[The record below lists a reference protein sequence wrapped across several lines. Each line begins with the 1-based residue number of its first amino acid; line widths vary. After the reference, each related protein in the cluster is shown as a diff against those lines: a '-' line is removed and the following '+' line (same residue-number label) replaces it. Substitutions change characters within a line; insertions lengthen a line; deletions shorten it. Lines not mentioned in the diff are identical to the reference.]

1 MKKYEIMYIIR
12 ADIEEKLVKETKES
26 FEKILTNKKAKIL
39 LSKEMGQKKL
49 AYEIKKVSN
58 GYYYLLNVEAP
69 VDAINEFDRKAR
81 LDENVLRHLIIKLDE
96 E

>member
-26 FEKILTNKKAKIL
+26 FEKILTSKKAKVL
-39 LSKEMGQKKL
+39 SSKEMGQKKL